1 MWLQSK
7 LFVVQII
14 HTLWIQARG
23 ANNPDYLDFK
33 QHLSHNV
40 ASDFKFPKFLFYV
53 DYMDYLLLVAEP
65 HSIHSVD
72 SVFK

>member
-53 DYMDYLLLVAEP
+53 DYMD
-65 HSIHSVD
+65 
-72 SVFK
+72 